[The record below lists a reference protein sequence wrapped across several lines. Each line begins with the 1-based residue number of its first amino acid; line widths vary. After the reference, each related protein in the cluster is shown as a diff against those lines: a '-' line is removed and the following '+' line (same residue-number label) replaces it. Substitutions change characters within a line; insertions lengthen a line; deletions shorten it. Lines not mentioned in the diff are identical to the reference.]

1 MNKDNSHSWVR
12 ISHGLNKLV
21 TDLID
26 KEYDDDEEETSTT
39 TMVLGTLSSESV
51 ECAVQRAKS
60 SEIEDET
67 VAVDT
72 VEYVADWSGDAAE
85 DVGEHENHH
94 RGRGKWS
101 RHHCYDWQRRS
112 EIVREP
118 DYLKFLAEAE
128 KEAVDPDQYLDMND
142 DDVCGRDQE
151 GCEAPELFETVAVES
166 SGSVT
171 SNSVIRFG
179 SQSSNELLWMES
191 DLEDY
196 MRRCKKDWSD
206 EEQEEL
212 MESLKSLH
220 ELKEWWKNVD
230 KSGDENPRVLRNVS
244 RVARSVDENDDL
256 GMFAHS
262 FGNPE
267 LEKILELKMMGKFW
281 IPSFIGWN

>member
-1 MNKDNSHSWVR
+1 MMTFVEGIKKGVR
-12 ISHGLNKLV
+12 L
-21 TDLID
+21 
-26 KEYDDDEEETSTT
+26 
-39 TMVLGTLSSESV
+39 
-51 ECAVQRAKS
+51 Q
-60 SEIEDET
+60 
-67 VAVDT
+67 
-72 VEYVADWSGDAAE
+72 
-85 DVGEHENHH
+85 
-94 RGRGKWS
+94 
-101 RHHCYDWQRRS
+101 
-112 EIVREP
+112 
-118 DYLKFLAEAE
+118 
-128 KEAVDPDQYLDMND
+128 
-142 DDVCGRDQE
+142 
-151 GCEAPELFETVAVES
+151 FETVAVES

-179 SQSSNELLWMES
+179 SQSSNEPLWMES
-191 DLEDY
+191 DLEDC

-267 LEKILELKMMGKFW
+267 LEKILELKMMENSGYRVSSVGTEFNEQATKSSSGKGKRMRVWEVKSVLKGF
-281 IPSFIGWN
+281 PGRLVAFLSANFRVLSKAFPDVPH